1 MPESHKLSAQEP
13 ATKKAKTG
21 ASELEVG
28 DQIPDLTLHDENGE
42 EVHLPEIAKKTK
54 YLVIFAYPK
63 ASTPGCTRQ
72 AKGFQKNHKSL
83 AELNAT
89 VYGLSADSAKSQLN
103 FVTKQ
108 GLEYSLL
115 SDPNRELIEALGAKK
130 SPSGIKRS
138 HWIFKDGEL
147 VIKRIAVSPE
157 VSVDSA
163 LEDIQR
169 FNENNEDEED
179 EGEDADEDGDE
190 DDETAD
196 VAADAKSGEVAGK
209 AEDDEDD
216 DEEDDDDFNQDD
228 ADEDDDED
236 DEDDDA
242 DFAEEAAV
250 GESGDI
256 VKVGEEEE

>member
-13 ATKKAKTG
+13 ATKKAKIS

-72 AKGFQKNHKSL
+72 AKGFQKNHKTL
-83 AELNAT
+83 AELNTT

-115 SDPNRELIEALGAKK
+115 SDPSRELIEVLGAKK

-163 LEDIQR
+163 LEDIQL
-169 FNENNEDEED
+169 FNENNEDED
-179 EGEDADEDGDE
+179 DGDDEDGD
-190 DDETAD
+190 DDNETAE
-196 VAADAKSGEVAGK
+196 VVPDAKLDEVTGEV
-209 AEDDEDD
+209 EDEEDD
-216 DEEDDDDFNQDD
+216 DEEDDDFNEDD
-228 ADEDDDED
+228 EEVAEDEDDDEA
-236 DEDDDA
+236 DDA

-250 GESGDI
+250 EDPGDI
-256 VKVGEEEE
+256 VKTGEDQE